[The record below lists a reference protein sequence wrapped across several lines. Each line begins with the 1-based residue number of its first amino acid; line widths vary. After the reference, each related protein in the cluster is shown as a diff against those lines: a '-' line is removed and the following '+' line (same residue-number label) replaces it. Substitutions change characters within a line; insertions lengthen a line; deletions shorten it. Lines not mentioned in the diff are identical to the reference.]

1 MMLAGRMGERLYLTA
16 TAMGLGCCGIGA
28 FYDVEVTELLGLS
41 DVSRLLYLVAVGPV
55 KRT

>member
-1 MMLAGRMGERLYLTA
+1 
-16 TAMGLGCCGIGA
+16 MGLGCCGIDA